1 MYKNSMDKGYI
12 FTSLLVYFF
21 VFVSISFILTC
32 SLSLFLW
39 DAPLSVDFIRAS
51 APKTFSNVF
60 ILSFLFTCILM
71 LVKYLVFDKPQQ
83 VNHKKQINEEKNKV
97 ESIQSDFISN
107 VSHEIKTPLSVISN
121 YVNLLKSSEFQNP
134 EDNKYLDIIQTQTI
148 KISEMVT
155 NILKLN
161 KLENKTFEVK
171 KEIFNLSDFICNSL
185 LSFEHIWQNKNIDI
199 QTNVNE
205 NIFIKTDKQLLE
217 LVFNNLFS
225 NALKFTE
232 SNGCVFVDCS
242 EDKNFIYLE
251 VTDTGCGISSEIGK
265 RIFEKFY
272 QADTSHKVDG
282 NGLGLALVKEIID
295 ILAGEITVKSELGKG
310 STFLITLKK

>member
-1 MYKNSMDKGYI
+1 MGKGVFDKRYVIQSLFLYI
-12 FTSLLVYFF
+12 I

-97 ESIQSDFISN
+97 GSIQSDFISN

-121 YVNLLKSSEFQNP
+121 YVNLLQSSELENSESKQ
-134 EDNKYLDIIQTQTI
+134 YLDIIQEQTK

-161 KLENKTFEVK
+161 KLENEAFELK
-171 KEIFNLSDFICNSL
+171 KENFNLSDFICESL
-185 LSFEHIWQNKNIDI
+185 LSFEHIWQEKNINI
-199 QTNVNE
+199 ETNINE
-205 NIFIKTDKQLLE
+205 NIIINTDKRLLE
-217 LVFNNLFS
+217 LVLNNLIS

-232 SNGCVFVDCS
+232 KKGSIFIACS
-242 EDKNFIYLE
+242 ENKYFITIE
-251 VTDTGCGISSEIGK
+251 VTDTGCGISPDIGN
-265 RIFEKFY
+265 RIFDKFY
-272 QADTSHKVDG
+272 QGDISHKIDG
-282 NGLGLALVKEIID
+282 NGLGLALVKQIID
-295 ILAGEITVKSELGKG
+295 VLSAEITVKSEVRKG
-310 STFLITLKK
+310 SSFFVTLKK